1 MRVTT
6 LIDDALSL
14 TMGTTGIMFELHET
28 ISIDY
33 KIDELDDARREVYI
47 KTCKEAIERLKK
59 FADQFQDKTFSN
71 WVNRYSA
78 FLENDLKKQL
88 YYEELSDQLRDKLF
102 HNVSTNKERLRDE
115 NRGFEIKLFEKSFKE
130 ERSVGW

>member
-71 WVNRYSA
+71 WVNRYST

-130 ERSVGW
+130 ERSAG

>member
-59 FADQFQDKTFSN
+59 FAEQFQDKTFSN

-88 YYEELSDQLRDKLF
+88 YYEDLSDQLRDKLF

-130 ERSVGW
+130 ERSAG

>member
-47 KTCKEAIERLKK
+47 ETCKEAIERLKK
-59 FADQFQDKTFSN
+59 FAEQFQDKTFFN

-130 ERSVGW
+130 ERSAG

>member
-33 KIDELDDARREVYI
+33 KIDELDDARRELYI

-130 ERSVGW
+130 ERSVG

>member
-14 TMGTTGIMFELHET
+14 TMGTTGMMFELHET

-59 FADQFQDKTFSN
+59 FAEQFQDKTFSN
-71 WVNRYSA
+71 WVNRYST

-130 ERSVGW
+130 ERSAG

>member
-130 ERSVGW
+130 ERSAG

>member
-14 TMGTTGIMFELHET
+14 TMGTTGMMFELHET

-33 KIDELDDARREVYI
+33 KIDELDDARREVYV

-59 FADQFQDKTFSN
+59 FAEQFQDKTFSN

-130 ERSVGW
+130 ERSVG

>member
-59 FADQFQDKTFSN
+59 FAEQFQDKTFSN
-71 WVNRYSA
+71 WVSRYST

-130 ERSVGW
+130 ERSVG

>member
-14 TMGTTGIMFELHET
+14 TMGTTGMMFELHET

-59 FADQFQDKTFSN
+59 FAEQFQDKTFSN
-71 WVNRYSA
+71 WVNRYST

-130 ERSVGW
+130 ERSAGW

>member
-102 HNVSTNKERLRDE
+102 HNVSINKERLRDE

>member
-14 TMGTTGIMFELHET
+14 TMGTTGMMFELHET

-88 YYEELSDQLRDKLF
+88 YYEDLSDQLRDKLF
-102 HNVSTNKERLRDE
+102 HNVSINKERLRDE

>member
-14 TMGTTGIMFELHET
+14 TMGTTGMMFELHET
-28 ISIDY
+28 VSIDY
-33 KIDELDDARREVYI
+33 KIDELDDARREIYI

-71 WVNRYSA
+71 WVNRYGA

-102 HNVSTNKERLRDE
+102 HNVSTNKDRLRDE

-130 ERSVGW
+130 ERSAG

>member
-14 TMGTTGIMFELHET
+14 TMGTTGMMFELHET

-59 FADQFQDKTFSN
+59 FAEQFQDKTFSN

-130 ERSVGW
+130 ERSAGW

>member
-102 HNVSTNKERLRDE
+102 HNVSINKERLRDE

-130 ERSVGW
+130 ERSVG

>member
-59 FADQFQDKTFSN
+59 FAEQFQDKTFSN

-88 YYEELSDQLRDKLF
+88 YYEKLSDQLRDKLF

-130 ERSVGW
+130 ERSVG

>member
-88 YYEELSDQLRDKLF
+88 YYEDLSDQLRDKLF

-130 ERSVGW
+130 ERSVG

>member
-130 ERSVGW
+130 ERSVG

>member
-14 TMGTTGIMFELHET
+14 TMGTTGMMFELHET
-28 ISIDY
+28 VSIDY
-33 KIDELDDARREVYI
+33 KIDELDDARREIYI

-102 HNVSTNKERLRDE
+102 HNISTNKDRLRDE

-130 ERSVGW
+130 ERSAGW

>member
-59 FADQFQDKTFSN
+59 FAEQFQDKTFSN
-71 WVNRYSA
+71 WVNRYST

-102 HNVSTNKERLRDE
+102 HNVTTNKERLRDE

-130 ERSVGW
+130 ERCVG

>member
-59 FADQFQDKTFSN
+59 FAEQFQDKTFSN

-130 ERSVGW
+130 ERSAG

>member
-14 TMGTTGIMFELHET
+14 TMGTTGMMFELHET

-59 FADQFQDKTFSN
+59 FAEQFQDKTFSN

-130 ERSVGW
+130 ERSAG

>member
-47 KTCKEAIERLKK
+47 KTCKEAIERLKR

-102 HNVSTNKERLRDE
+102 HNVSINKERLRDE

-130 ERSVGW
+130 ERSVG

>member
-59 FADQFQDKTFSN
+59 FAEQFQDKTFSN

-102 HNVSTNKERLRDE
+102 RNVSTNKERLKDE

-130 ERSVGW
+130 ERSAG

>member
-59 FADQFQDKTFSN
+59 FAEQFQDKTFSN

-102 HNVSTNKERLRDE
+102 HNVLTNKERLRDE

-130 ERSVGW
+130 ERSVG